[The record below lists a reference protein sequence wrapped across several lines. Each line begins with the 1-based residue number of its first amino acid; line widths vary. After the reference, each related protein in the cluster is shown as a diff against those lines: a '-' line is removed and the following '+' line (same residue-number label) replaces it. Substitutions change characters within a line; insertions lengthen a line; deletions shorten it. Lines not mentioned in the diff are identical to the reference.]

1 MAISNK
7 TILKN
12 RVIACLNTIETAC
25 KEMAKSW
32 DKNSKSIP
40 VSLYCEII
48 LRSKWERHPT
58 NKTANSYIDNF
69 NKMIDLM
76 ETAAIKSAKSF
87 NSEGI
92 SLNYISESI
101 KILKDAFINGTKQK

>member
-1 MAISNK
+1 MERNK

-25 KEMAKSW
+25 KETSKKW

-40 VSLYCEII
+40 TSLYCEII
-48 LRSKWERHPT
+48 SRSKWERHPT
-58 NKTANSYIDNF
+58 NTIANSYIDNF

-76 ETAAIKSAKSF
+76 ETAALKSAKSF
-87 NSEGI
+87 NSDGI

-101 KILKDAFINGTKQK
+101 KIIKDAFIQGMKKK